1 MARAFLFPLHDQGAG
16 LTDPNR
22 WPCISEHA
30 DGVQLLV
37 QVVPNASH
45 TACAGLHGDALRLRL
60 AAPALE
66 GRANAALLVWLAATL
81 GLPRRA
87 VRLLAGNL
95 ARRKRVALDCPA
107 EAVVLWLERD
117 CPRGVMTGPEA

>member
-1 MARAFLFPLHDQGAG
+1 MCRAFLFPLHDHGAG
-16 LTDPNR
+16 LTDPDR
-22 WPCISEHA
+22 WPCVSEHA

-37 QVVPNASH
+37 QVVPNATR

-60 AAPALE
+60 AAPALD
-66 GRANAALLVWLAATL
+66 GRANAALLAWLAATL

-87 VRLLAGNL
+87 VRLHAGNS

-107 EAVVLWLERD
+107 EAVVAWLESV
-117 CPRGVMTGPEA
+117 CPRGQEES